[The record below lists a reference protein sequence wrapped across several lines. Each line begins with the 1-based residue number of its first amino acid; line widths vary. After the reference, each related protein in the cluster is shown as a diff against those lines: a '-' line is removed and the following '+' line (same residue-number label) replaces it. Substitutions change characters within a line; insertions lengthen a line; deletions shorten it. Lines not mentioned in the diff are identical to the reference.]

1 MSFIATTYFFF
12 PDVTP
17 PLSVEEESK
26 LTEINVVNNGKRK
39 MFNDCDHTC
48 SKAVGFSCPGV
59 LLHCSECESEKK
71 LRTSVKKQCID
82 EVATVEAMKEV
93 EKKLW
98 LEHYNHLCEKLLEV
112 LREKCTG
119 CQTDESN
126 QLGHEL
132 CLLTNAEE
140 HVNLCFEEVYAW
152 VSWED
157 VMNCWYK
164 KVLEMPIVL
173 NPVTLAVFRETL
185 NPKDVTYKNRL
196 KKWMIESPIV
206 ELWICIIFNFYASDW
221 KYCNFRPENLNH
233 FFIFLC

>member
-1 MSFIATTYFFF
+1 MSFIAIIYFFF

-26 LTEINVVNNGKRK
+26 PTEINVVNSGKRK

-59 LLHCSECESEKK
+59 VLHCSECESEKK
-71 LRTSVKKQCID
+71 LRTLVKKQCID

-98 LEHYNHLCEKLLEV
+98 LEHYSHLCEKLLEV

-119 CQTDESN
+119 CQTDEP
-126 QLGHEL
+126 
-132 CLLTNAEE
+132 
-140 HVNLCFEEVYAW
+140 
-152 VSWED
+152 SWED
-157 VMNCWYK
+157 VMDCWYK

-173 NPVTLAVFRETL
+173 NPVTLAVFRETI
-185 NPKDVTYKNRL
+185 NPKDVTYKNGL

-206 ELWICIIFNFYASDW
+206 EL
-221 KYCNFRPENLNH
+221 
-233 FFIFLC
+233 